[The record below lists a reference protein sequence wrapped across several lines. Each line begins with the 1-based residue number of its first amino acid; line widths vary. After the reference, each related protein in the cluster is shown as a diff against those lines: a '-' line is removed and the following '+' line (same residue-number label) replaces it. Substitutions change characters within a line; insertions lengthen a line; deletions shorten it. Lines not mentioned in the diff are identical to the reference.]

1 VSTPHNPE
9 DAPFLLDTNVV
20 SEWAKPTPDPGVI
33 AWTHSVD
40 EDRVSLS
47 VITLAEIR
55 SGVERLP
62 QSRRRSRLQEWLE
75 VELPRRFDK
84 RVLAVDEAVAHAWG
98 RIVAEAYGSGHPI
111 SIMDGFLAA
120 TAKVHHLI
128 LATRNVAHFEH
139 IDLPTFN
146 PWTA

>member
-1 VSTPHNPE
+1 MSNPRNPE
-9 DAPFLLDTNVV
+9 DEPFLLDTNVV
-20 SEWAKPTPDPGVI
+20 AEWVQPTPDPGVI

-47 VITLAEIR
+47 VITLAELR
-55 SGVERLP
+55 GGVERLP
-62 QSRRRSRLQEWLE
+62 QSRRRTRLEEWLE
-75 VELPRRFDK
+75 VELPRRFGE

-120 TAKVHHLI
+120 TAKVHHLT
-128 LATRNVAHFEH
+128 LATRNVADFEH
-139 IDLPTFN
+139 TNVPTFN